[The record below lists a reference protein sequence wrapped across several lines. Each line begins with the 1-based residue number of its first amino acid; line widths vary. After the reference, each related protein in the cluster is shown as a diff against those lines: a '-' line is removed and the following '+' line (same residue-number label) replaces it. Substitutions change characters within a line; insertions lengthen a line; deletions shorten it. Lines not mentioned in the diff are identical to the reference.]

1 MEWVL
6 PVPSLVLSLSVRR
19 RNPKEDV
26 MNDQL
31 SHDRPNVT
39 RGVIHWGI
47 RETMGL
53 IMYIPFLFWP
63 AGTWNW
69 PMAWAL
75 IAITAMWI
83 IGTALV
89 TIPRC
94 PELLAERV
102 GPRKG
107 GKAWDTA
114 ILGVIGILML
124 VKMLLSG
131 FDFHYGWTIALPVW
145 AEIAGM
151 VAAMVGY
158 GLVVWA
164 TGSNAYFSQIVR
176 IQSERGHTVAT
187 GGPYRFV
194 RHPAY
199 IGMIFIE
206 LGTSV
211 MLGSWLALIPGGI
224 SAVLLILRTMLED
237 RVLLTELAGYK
248 EFAEKIHYRLVPGV
262 W

>member
-1 MEWVL
+1 MSERL
-6 PVPSLVLSLSVRR
+6 APS
-19 RNPKEDV
+19 KT
-26 MNDQL
+26 
-31 SHDRPNVT
+31 NVT
-39 RGVIHWGI
+39 RGVIRWSI

-53 IMYIPFLFWP
+53 VMFVPFLFWP

-83 IGTALV
+83 IGTAIV
-89 TIPRC
+89 TIPRH

-107 GKAWDTA
+107 AKGWDTA
-114 ILGVIGILML
+114 ILGVIGVMML
-124 VKMLLSG
+124 AKLAVAGLDIR
-131 FDFHYGWTIALPVW
+131 FGWTGGLPLW
-145 AEIAGM
+145 AEIAGL

-164 TGSNAYFSQIVR
+164 TGSNAFFSQVVR
-176 IQSERGHTVAT
+176 IQTERGHTVVT
-187 GGPYRFV
+187 GGPYQFV
-194 RHPAY
+194 RHPSY
-199 IGMIFIE
+199 IGMMLAE
-206 LGTSV
+206 LGTSA

-224 SAVLLILRTMLED
+224 SAALIILRTVLED
-237 RVLLTELAGYK
+237 RILLAELAGYK
-248 EFAEKIHYRLVPGV
+248 EFAKNTRYRLVPGV

>member
-1 MEWVL
+1 MNEQQTASKTQINRWVMRW
-6 PVPSLVLSLSVRR
+6 S
-19 RNPKEDV
+19 
-26 MNDQL
+26 
-31 SHDRPNVT
+31 
-39 RGVIHWGI
+39 I

-69 PMAWAL
+69 PMAWVL
-75 IAITAMWI
+75 IVLTAMWV
-83 IGTALV
+83 IGTAIV
-89 TIPRC
+89 TIPRY

-114 ILGVIGILML
+114 ILGVIGVMML
-124 VKMLLSG
+124 AKMLLAG
-131 FDFHYGWTIALPVW
+131 LDIRFGWTGGFPLW
-145 AEIAGM
+145 AEIAGVIAVM
-151 VAAMVGY
+151 AGF
-158 GLVVWA
+158 GLIIWA

-176 IQSERGHTVAT
+176 IQTERGHTVAT
-187 GGPYRFV
+187 GGPYQFV

-199 IGMIFIE
+199 IGMICVE

-211 MLGSWLALIPGGI
+211 MLGSWLALIPGGV
-224 SAVLLILRTMLED
+224 SAILLVLRTLLED
-237 RVLLTELAGYK
+237 RILLMELAVYK
-248 EFAEKIHYRLVPGV
+248 EFAKKTRYRLIPGV

>member
-1 MEWVL
+1 MNEL
-6 PVPSLVLSLSVRR
+6 LSKS
-19 RNPKEDV
+19 KTE
-26 MNDQL
+26 
-31 SHDRPNVT
+31 VT
-39 RGVIHWGI
+39 RGVIRWFF

-83 IGTALV
+83 IGTAIV
-89 TIPRC
+89 TIPRY
-94 PELLAERV
+94 PELLAERA

-107 GKAWDTA
+107 GKTWDTA
-114 ILGVIGILML
+114 ILGVIGIMML
-124 VKMLLSG
+124 VKMLLAG
-131 FDFHYGWTIALPVW
+131 LDIRFGWTIKLPLCM
-145 AEIAGM
+145 EIAAL
-151 VAAMVGY
+151 VAAVLGY

-164 TGSNAYFSQIVR
+164 TGSNAFFSQIVR
-176 IQSERGHTVAT
+176 IQTDRGHTVAS

-199 IGMIFIE
+199 TGMILIE
-206 LGTSV
+206 IGTSI
-211 MLGSWLALIPGGI
+211 MLGSWLALIPGVV
-224 SAVLLILRTMLED
+224 SAILLILRTKLED
-237 RVLLTELAGYK
+237 QTLLTELTGYK
-248 EFAEKIHYRLVPGV
+248 EFAAKTRYRLIPGV

>member
-1 MEWVL
+1 MNEKL
-6 PVPSLVLSLSVRR
+6 APS
-19 RNPKEDV
+19 K
-26 MNDQL
+26 
-31 SHDRPNVT
+31 PNVT
-39 RGVIHWGI
+39 RGVIRWSI

-75 IAITAMWI
+75 IAMTAMWI
-83 IGTALV
+83 IGTAIV
-89 TIPRC
+89 TIPRY

-107 GKAWDTA
+107 SKAWDTA
-114 ILGVIGILML
+114 ILGVIGIMML
-124 VKMLLSG
+124 LKMLLAVLDIR
-131 FDFHYGWTIALPVW
+131 FGWTIELPLW

-151 VAAMVGY
+151 IAAIVGY

-164 TGSNAYFSQIVR
+164 TGSNAYFSQLVR
-176 IQSERGHTVAT
+176 IQNERSHTVAT
-187 GGPYRFV
+187 GGPYQFV

-199 IGMIFIE
+199 IGMIFVE
-206 LGTSV
+206 LGTSI
-211 MLGSWLALIPGGI
+211 MLGSWLVLIPGGV
-224 SAVLLILRTMLED
+224 SAILLILRTGLED
-237 RVLLTELAGYK
+237 RMLLTELAGYK
-248 EFAEKIHYRLVPGV
+248 KFAEKTRYRLIPRV

>member
-1 MEWVL
+1 MSER
-6 PVPSLVLSLSVRR
+6 PTPS
-19 RNPKEDV
+19 KT
-26 MNDQL
+26 
-31 SHDRPNVT
+31 NVT
-39 RGVIHWGI
+39 RGVIRWSI

-75 IAITAMWI
+75 IVLTAMWI
-83 IGTALV
+83 IGTAIV
-89 TIPRC
+89 TIPRY

-107 GKAWDTA
+107 GKAWDTV
-114 ILGVIGILML
+114 ILSVIGVMML
-124 VKMLLSG
+124 AKMLLAG
-131 FDFHYGWTIALPVW
+131 LDIRFGWTGGLPLW
-145 AEIAGM
+145 ADIAGM
-151 VAAMVGY
+151 VAALAGY

-176 IQSERGHTVAT
+176 IQTERGHTVVT
-187 GGPYRFV
+187 GGPYQFV

-199 IGMIFIE
+199 IGMICVE

-211 MLGSWLALIPGGI
+211 MLGSWLAFIPGGV
-224 SAVLLILRTMLED
+224 SAVLIILRTVLED
-237 RVLLTELAGYK
+237 RMLLTELAGYR
-248 EFAEKIHYRLVPGV
+248 EFAEKTRYRLIPGV

>member
-1 MEWVL
+1 MNEKL
-6 PVPSLVLSLSVRR
+6 SPS
-19 RNPKEDV
+19 K
-26 MNDQL
+26 
-31 SHDRPNVT
+31 PNVT
-39 RGVIHWGI
+39 RGVIRWSI

-75 IAITAMWI
+75 IAITAMWV
-83 IGTALV
+83 IGTAIV
-89 TIPRC
+89 TIPRY
-94 PELLAERV
+94 PELFAERV

-114 ILGVIGILML
+114 ILGVIGIMML
-124 VKMLLSG
+124 VKMLLAG
-131 FDFHYGWTIALPVW
+131 LDIRFGWTIKLPLW

-151 VAAMVGY
+151 VAAMAGY

-164 TGSNAYFSQIVR
+164 TGSNAYFSQLVR
-176 IQSERGHTVAT
+176 IQKERGHTVAT

-199 IGMIFIE
+199 LGMISIE
-206 LGTSV
+206 LGTSI
-211 MLGSWLALIPGGI
+211 MLGSWLALIPGVV
-224 SAVLLILRTMLED
+224 SAILLILRTMLED
-237 RVLLTELAGYK
+237 RILLAELDGYK
-248 EFAEKIHYRLVPGV
+248 EFAEKTHYRLLPEV